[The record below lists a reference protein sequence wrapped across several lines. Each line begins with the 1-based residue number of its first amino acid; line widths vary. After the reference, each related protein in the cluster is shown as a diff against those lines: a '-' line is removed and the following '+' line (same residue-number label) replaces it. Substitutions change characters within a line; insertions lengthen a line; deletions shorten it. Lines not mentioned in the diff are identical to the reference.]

1 MRENVLSFML
11 GNLQQI
17 KGFYFYPGSLRMH
30 NEELV
35 KEVLIYLEGD
45 LYLDILTYLDNSP
58 SLTLVVY
65 GDDFSLIGN
74 DDL

>member
-11 GNLQQI
+11 GNLQQNKL

-45 LYLDILTYLDNSP
+45 LYLDILTLP
-58 SLTLVVY
+58 
-65 GDDFSLIGN
+65 
-74 DDL
+74 